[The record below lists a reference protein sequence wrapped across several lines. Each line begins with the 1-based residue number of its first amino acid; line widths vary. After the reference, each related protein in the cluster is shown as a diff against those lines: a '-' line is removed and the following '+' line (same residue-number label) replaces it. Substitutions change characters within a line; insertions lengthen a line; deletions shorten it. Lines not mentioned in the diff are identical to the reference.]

1 MKPVSESIKFA
12 IDTNIVSAF
21 FKGEP
26 DIGARMREAQQ
37 VYLPIIV
44 LAELYF
50 GAEKSPVPPIRSGN
64 VNRLTA
70 SCLWLK
76 CCRLPHKQ
84 LASMA

>member
-26 DIGARMREAQQ
+26 DIGARVREAQQ

-44 LAELYF
+44 LA
-50 GAEKSPVPPIRSGN
+50 VD
-64 VNRLTA
+64 
-70 SCLWLK
+70 
-76 CCRLPHKQ
+76 CR
-84 LASMA
+84 

>member
-26 DIGARMREAQQ
+26 DIGARVREAQQ

-44 LAELYF
+44 HSTLPSQDRDA
-50 GAEKSPVPPIRSGN
+50 SVSI
-64 VNRLTA
+64 TA
-70 SCLWLK
+70 
-76 CCRLPHKQ
+76 Q
-84 LASMA
+84 